1 MQIDEKEEKD
11 ELDIT
16 FEDTIVN
23 IDYAIIKLR
32 HHNRERIENI
42 DNPWPETAYI
52 YRESA
57 VLSNQLWLHNIKF
70 CQLHDTYELLEQY
83 QLRQQK
89 ANFNNQI
96 ITYYNFDLQLNIIIK
111 SENKWIDNNIFFDI
125 KRLTVFNYVQY
136 LIPLIKITSKSI
148 ISTIVARVEKNS
160 PELLGAEIIS
170 VGEFRQ
176 FYLDNNCCDWRYQKE
191 TQELYRWIEFQ
202 FYHNYDIFKAVNYKV
217 QQRVILQLSQFVY
230 LEIVIIK
237 QKYFQDIR
245 EYYLGQNQLL
255 TTSIVAEFDLDQP
268 HQIDRFDSVDHI
280 ITEYYPQQ

>member
-1 MQIDEKEEKD
+1 MQIDEDEENRQ
-11 ELDIT
+11 LDIT
-16 FEDTIVN
+16 FEDTIVD

-32 HHNRERIENI
+32 HHNRESIQINH
-42 DNPWPETAYI
+42 NPWPETAYI

-57 VLSNQLWLHNIKF
+57 VLSNQLWLHNIQF
-70 CQLHDTYELLEQY
+70 YQLHDTYQILKQY
-83 QLRQQK
+83 QARYSK
-89 ANFNNQI
+89 DNFNNQV

-125 KRLTVFNYVQY
+125 KRLSVFNYIQY
-136 LIPLIKITSKSI
+136 LIPLIKITSNSI
-148 ISTIVARVEKNS
+148 ISYYC
-160 PELLGAEIIS
+160 
-170 VGEFRQ
+170 
-176 FYLDNNCCDWRYQKE
+176 YLDNNCRDWRYQKE
-191 TQELYRWIEFQ
+191 TQELYRGIEFQ
-202 FYHNYDIFKAVNYKV
+202 FYHNYDIFKAINYKV

-245 EYYLGQNQLL
+245 GYYSGQNQLL
-255 TTSIVAEFDLDQP
+255 ITSTGTDFDLDQP